1 MMKLLYFFG
10 SGKMEG
16 LLFLL
21 ISIVLTFVAIFVV
34 PSGLAKKEKLILA
47 FSASGIG
54 TIGLISAFVA
64 ELWQVMAIMLLLAS
78 STGYI
83 IVNRF
88 TNANASVPLK
98 ERLYTNREFE
108 GYEAAETISLLKKGM
123 EDEFVL
129 QPIPVQPSQ
138 NIANIEEPQPLYE
151 VDISFLEDRNRLHI
165 ESPENSAGVYN
176 IDTSESFE
184 IDRWMVEETE
194 PEKVYA
200 GSHS

>member
-1 MMKLLYFFG
+1 
-10 SGKMEG
+10 MEG

-21 ISIVLTFVAIFVV
+21 ISIVLTFVVIFVV

-54 TIGLISAFVA
+54 IIGLISAFVA
-64 ELWQVMAIMLLLAS
+64 ELWQVIAIMLLLAI

-88 TNANASVPLK
+88 TNANAPVPLK
-98 ERLYTNREFE
+98 ERLYNNRELD
-108 GYEAAETISLLKKGM
+108 GYEHAVIPNNEI

-129 QPIPVQPSQ
+129 QPISVKPSPH
-138 NIANIEEPQPLYE
+138 IANIEEPQPLYE
-151 VDISFLEDRNRLHI
+151 EDISFLEDRNRLHND
-165 ESPENSAGVYN
+165 SPESNAGVYN
-176 IDTSESFE
+176 IDTTESYE
-184 IDRWMVEETE
+184 NDHWMVEESE
-194 PEKVYA
+194 PEKVFA